1 MTTRYEN
8 KCDICGKITKSL
20 DCTNNWSDPEY
31 AKNNWDIRVYNN
43 WLEDRPGGASELLS
57 SVEVGLDACLDCA
70 KRISEIIKKEV
81 RRQ

>member
-8 KCDICGKITKSL
+8 KCDLCGKITKSL
-20 DCTNNWSDPEY
+20 ECDYKWNDPEY
-31 AKNNWDIRVYNN
+31 AKNNWDIRVYNS
-43 WLEDRPGGASELLS
+43 WLEGKMDGSSELINN
-57 SVEVGLDACLDCA
+57 VEVNLEACLDCA